1 MVSQLLHIQKPHS
14 QLSYRIIVALRGMTI
29 TPIIRSE
36 IDRLRMNKF
45 EICSKVNRLKKM
57 KKRIYCYFI
66 LTVRSLFSLIIAM
79 ITHELPNVAN
89 KEKKAISRP
98 EKSFLQ
104 KNEKSFI
111 FLLVAIDV
119 YH

>member
-1 MVSQLLHIQKPHS
+1 
-14 QLSYRIIVALRGMTI
+14 
-29 TPIIRSE
+29 
-36 IDRLRMNKF
+36 
-45 EICSKVNRLKKM
+45 
-57 KKRIYCYFI
+57 
-66 LTVRSLFSLIIAM
+66 M

-104 KNEKSFI
+104 KNEKSLI

-119 YH
+119 YQ